1 MGLQIDGTAPYY
13 QPRQGPEFAGPLTP
27 VLATLSRDE
36 HEIYLVI
43 ANGSWTNTVPCH
55 AMLRGFQT
63 DQASGVAISNDKLD
77 GKPLLRPSRM
87 PSRIFRSVQPGK
99 K

>member
-1 MGLQIDGTAPYY
+1 M
-13 QPRQGPEFAGPLTP
+13 
-27 VLATLSRDE
+27 LATLSRDE

-77 GKPLLRPSRM
+77 GKPLLQTKQDAVSDFPVSAAGKEVNCTV
-87 PSRIFRSVQPGK
+87 PPHSVVFVKLVGGLK
-99 K
+99 